1 VSAGSLP
8 NRDLRDR
15 FRGGRV
21 ADAGLLAA
29 PALAAVLALTALGA
43 VLRFYGLGHQGFWYD
58 EADTAQLVHL
68 SLGKMLGLLPQ
79 SESTP
84 PLYYGVAW
92 FWVRIFGD
100 HEAGL
105 RSLSAVA
112 GVLVIPVAYGAAAK
126 LTAGQRPARHPAAL
140 GQAAPASS
148 GCRAG
153 VITAALV
160 ACSPLLIWYSQEARA
175 YELLVLLTGISLL
188 GFAHAR
194 AAPSGRWL
202 AVWAV
207 ASALALATHYYA
219 LVAVVP
225 EAVWLLADH
234 PRDRRVQIAIGVVV
248 LCGLAL
254 LPLATTQNA
263 TKRDAWIAHSPLGM
277 RMRQVIPQF
286 LIGTNAPHRL
296 AVKYLAMAMAVVAL
310 ALLAIRATRAEL
322 RPALVAGG
330 LALGGFVLS
339 LLLVAVGIDD
349 LITRNVI
356 ALWLPAAI
364 LVAGGLATHRAP
376 LLGGVVT
383 VVLCAV
389 GAFGT
394 VGIATERTM
403 QRPDWR
409 YVARAL
415 GQRAAGDRYPGR
427 AILIQR
433 YEYRLPLSL
442 YLPGLRVLHGPER
455 VRELDVI
462 SAVAPSQPL
471 CWWGAACNLVPSQ
484 MQHSYDITG
493 LRSVSRRHV
502 LQWTILSMVA
512 RRPVLLSRQDV
523 ARALHTTSLHRDE
536 LIYQPG

>member
-1 VSAGSLP
+1 MAS
-8 NRDLRDR
+8 
-15 FRGGRV
+15 GR
-21 ADAGLLAA
+21 
-29 PALAAVLALTALGA
+29 
-43 VLRFYGLGHQGFWYD
+43 
-58 EADTAQLVHL
+58 
-68 SLGKMLGLLPQ
+68 
-79 SESTP
+79 
-84 PLYYGVAW
+84 
-92 FWVRIFGD
+92 
-100 HEAGL
+100 
-105 RSLSAVA
+105 
-112 GVLVIPVAYGAAAK
+112 
-126 LTAGQRPARHPAAL
+126 
-140 GQAAPASS
+140 
-148 GCRAG
+148 RAG
-153 VITAALV
+153 VIAAALV

-175 YELLVLLTGISLL
+175 YELMVLLTGISLL

-219 LVAVVP
+219 LVAVAP

-254 LPLATTQNA
+254 LPLAITQNA

-296 AVKYLAMAMAVVAL
+296 VVKYLAMALAVVAL
-310 ALLAIRATRAEL
+310 ALLAVRATAAER

-339 LLLVAVGIDD
+339 LLLVAVGFDD
-349 LITRNVI
+349 LITRNII

-364 LVAGGLATHRAP
+364 LVAGGLAAHRAP
-376 LLGGVVT
+376 FLGGVVT

-389 GAFGT
+389 GAFAT

-415 GQRAAGDRYPGR
+415 GERAGGDRYPGR
-427 AILIQR
+427 AILIQH
-433 YEYRLPLSL
+433 YKYLLPLSL

-462 SAVAPSQPL
+462 SAVAPSQPM
-471 CWWGAACNLVPSQ
+471 CWWGAACNLIPSR
-484 MQHSYDITG
+484 MQWRYDIAG
-493 LRSVSRRHV
+493 LHVVSRRHV

-523 ARALHTTSLHRDE
+523 ARALHTTSLRRDE
-536 LIYQPG
+536 LVYQPG